1 MKIHYYLNHSGRAIA
16 HFFFR
21 FRPLAKSNCIAD
33 IDEVRFEHEGKFH
46 MNTSMM
52 ELYTDYFY
60 KVIVT
65 KEGRNQQ
72 EFQQKIVVKEGD
84 PPDFFIK

>member
-1 MKIHYYLNHSGRAIA
+1 MIIY
-16 HFFFR
+16 FFSR
-21 FRPLAKSNCIAD
+21 FLPLETSNCIVD
-33 IDEVRFEHEGKFH
+33 INEVKYEHDGLFH